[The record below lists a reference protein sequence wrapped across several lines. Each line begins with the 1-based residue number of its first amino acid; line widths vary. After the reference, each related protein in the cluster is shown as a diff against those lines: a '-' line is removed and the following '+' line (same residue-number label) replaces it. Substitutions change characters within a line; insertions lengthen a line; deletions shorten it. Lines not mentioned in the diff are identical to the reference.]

1 MYVSNFPWWWITCQ
15 KQAAAT
21 QLDIPNS
28 NTNIDNDIFVNIV
41 NDICLNI
48 DNDICVNFS
57 NGICVNFANDIC
69 VNIDNDV
76 GVNID
81 NDICVLML
89 LMISVK
95 KMAQL

>member
-28 NTNIDNDIFVNIV
+28 NT
-41 NDICLNI
+41 NI